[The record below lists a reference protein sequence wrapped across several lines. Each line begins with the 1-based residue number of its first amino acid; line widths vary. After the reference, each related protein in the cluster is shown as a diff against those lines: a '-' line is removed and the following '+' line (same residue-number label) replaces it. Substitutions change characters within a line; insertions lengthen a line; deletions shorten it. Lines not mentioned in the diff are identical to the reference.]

1 MSTHSSLAVLAAGDP
16 VENVKSWVIAILIGA
31 LYVAVIVGL
40 VRSAF
45 KFTPVAIIGGILLG
59 AIILAAPFLV
69 PAIATSVK
77 DKSESGP
84 TQPAAD
90 WMSSGDLFSGSGS
103 ATTTAPAN
111 GG

>member
-1 MSTHSSLAVLAAGDP
+1 MFRLIAAGDP

-45 KFTPVAIIGGILLG
+45 RFTPVAIIGGILLG

-69 PAIATSVK
+69 PMVANGIK
-77 DKSESGP
+77 DKANAP
-84 TQPAAD
+84 TPAAVD
-90 WMSSGDLFSGSGS
+90 PLNAGNLYGGGDPTP
-103 ATTTAPAN
+103 TT

>member
-1 MSTHSSLAVLAAGDP
+1 MFVFRFVAAGDP

-59 AIILAAPFLV
+59 AIIMSAPFLV
-69 PAIATSVK
+69 PKIAGTVQ
-77 DKSESGP
+77 DKSETPSQAPDPLNANSLLTGDTP
-84 TQPAAD
+84 T
-90 WMSSGDLFSGSGS
+90 
-103 ATTTAPAN
+103 T